1 MYSCDFLLGGGFDY
15 AGHAT
20 PFLSR
25 YEEIDQDYKY
35 WEAWE
40 KYLRSERDR
49 KADIHT
55 DDKRPT
61 VQDNKSAYLSES

>member
-1 MYSCDFLLGGGFDY
+1 MRHHS
-15 AGHAT
+15 
-20 PFLSR
+20 LSL
-25 YEEIDQDYKY
+25 YEDIDQDSKY
-35 WEAWE
+35 REAWE